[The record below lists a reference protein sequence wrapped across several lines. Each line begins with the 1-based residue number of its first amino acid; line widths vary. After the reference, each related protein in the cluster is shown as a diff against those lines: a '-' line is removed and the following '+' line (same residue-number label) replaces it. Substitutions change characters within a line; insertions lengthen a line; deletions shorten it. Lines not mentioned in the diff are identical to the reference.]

1 MGHLG
6 NKDLDKL
13 DGSLKIEATH
23 AGKSY
28 AAHWPKSGVMKELAS
43 RSVTKPDLNRDVS
56 RSEHAT
62 EIKTT
67 IDKHNK
73 TLK

>member
-6 NKDLDKL
+6 STALDKL

-23 AGKSY
+23 SGKSY

-56 RSEHAT
+56 KPEHAT
-62 EIKTT
+62 EIKNT